1 MDGSDNR
8 LDNPNIRTHHGAPC
22 VEPRPHLCAVCHL
35 YDWEIE
41 PHRHDVFCQLL
52 CLRSGQGEVA
62 FADGTEPFAAPCV
75 IYVPALAE
83 HGFRFS
89 RNTDG
94 LVITVVAHRLEAL
107 LAASPELLERLAQP
121 CCLRFAAGSPE
132 FRQIDHAATL
142 LADEMRGAS
151 PWRMN
156 VVEAALCTA
165 LAFVARAAAA
175 PPHAAAGAAPHSL
188 QHAQRFRALLD
199 RTFREQPGIGFY
211 AGELG
216 ITPTQLN
223 RVCREVLGTSALG
236 ALHARLLLEAKRD
249 LAYTLLSVKEV
260 AATLGFSDAAYF
272 TRFFTRHAG
281 LSPSGFR
288 VAARQQMKDGRSGK
302 TARNRR
308 PPEG

>member
-1 MDGSDNR
+1 MNR
-8 LDNPNIRTHHGAPC
+8 VPTYALYGEHGQPLIPESLH
-22 VEPRPHLCAVCHL
+22 VESIAERSHL

-52 CLRSGQGEVA
+52 CLRSGQGDVE
-62 FADGTEPFAAPCV
+62 FADGCQAFVAPCV
-75 IYVPALAE
+75 IYVPALAA

-107 LAASPELLERLAQP
+107 LAASPELLERLTQP
-121 CCLRFAAGSPE
+121 LYLPFAAGAPE

-142 LADEMRGAS
+142 LADEMRGTA
-151 PWRMN
+151 PWRMA

-175 PPHAAAGAAPHSL
+175 PQHAVHGVAPRSL

-223 RVCREVLGTSALG
+223 RVCREVLGMSALG
-236 ALHARLLLEAKRD
+236 ALHARLVLEAKRD

-281 LSPSGFR
+281 LPPSEFR
-288 VAARQQMKDGRSGK
+288 VAARQQMQRGKPSQSRRVSRRSQ
-302 TARNRR
+302 
-308 PPEG
+308 P